1 MELFNGSLENEFLH
15 KDGNWD
21 IIGVNSNLDYD
32 EILKKQKKDEKY
44 VSNCLVPYDLFNKN
58 TGFLITHCA
67 KMKSNPTN
75 RYTFRTLFETFN
87 QNKYNL
93 LYLIDFQRGGYENYR
108 NSQLLE
114 FEKFLLDNGYDLKN
128 FMYLDVDSAKDKSR
142 FDSCKIPVF
151 I

>member
-1 MELFNGSLENEFLH
+1 MFNGNLENEFLN

-21 IIGVNSNLDYD
+21 IIGINSSGDYN
-32 EILKKQKKDEKY
+32 EILKKRKKDEKY
-44 VSNCLVPYDLFNKN
+44 VSNYLVTYRLLNKN
-58 TGFLITHCA
+58 NGFLIAHCA
-67 KMKSNPTN
+67 KWKSNPTN
-75 RYTFRTLFETFN
+75 KCTFRPLFETFN
-87 QNKYNL
+87 QNKHNL

-128 FMYLDVDSAKDKSR
+128 FMYLDVDSAKDKSK
-142 FDSCKIPVF
+142 FDSCKIPIF